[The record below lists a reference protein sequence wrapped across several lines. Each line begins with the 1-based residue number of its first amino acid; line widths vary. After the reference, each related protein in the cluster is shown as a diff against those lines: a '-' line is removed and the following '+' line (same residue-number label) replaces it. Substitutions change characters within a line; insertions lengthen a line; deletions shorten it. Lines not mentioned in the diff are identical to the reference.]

1 MKVILD
7 IEESHS
13 PFFMELVKSLP
24 YINIVKEVQDTG
36 TEHKLKM
43 SERFAGKLNL
53 SDEEYNKFQQYLIDS
68 RNEWERNI

>member
-13 PFFMELVKSLP
+13 PFFLELIKSLP
-24 YINIVKEVQDTG
+24 YISIVKEERSSKT
-36 TEHKLKM
+36 KL

-53 SDEEYNKFQQYLIDS
+53 SDEEYNKFQQYLKDS
-68 RNEWERNI
+68 RNEWERTI